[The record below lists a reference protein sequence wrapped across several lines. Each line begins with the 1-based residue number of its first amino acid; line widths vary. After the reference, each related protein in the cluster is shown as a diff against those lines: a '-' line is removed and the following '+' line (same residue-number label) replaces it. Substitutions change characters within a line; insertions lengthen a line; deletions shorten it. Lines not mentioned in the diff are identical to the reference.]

1 MLSIL
6 AKTLMVATQ
15 TDARPETRKREWLPE
30 SHWWKENTKAQRS
43 DPKR

>member
-15 TDARPETRKREWLPE
+15 TDTHPETQKREWLPE
-30 SHWWKENTKAQRS
+30 NHWWKESKSAQHPDR
-43 DPKR
+43 KR